1 MQEYARR
8 SKAGWAL
15 AVAIWVL
22 AVCALQNQLSWQSG
36 VQAACQALSM
46 QDQSDDASAVGK
58 KCALSEQLVQPT
70 ALTLDWLP
78 APLWWLIVL
87 LAVMAT
93 VSVSITLPT
102 HDPPTYRRRHLCFC
116 VFRE

>member
-1 MQEYARR
+1 MQRYTRR

-15 AVAIWVL
+15 AIALWVL

-36 VQAACQALSM
+36 AQAVCQAVSIG
-46 QDQSDDASAVGK
+46 DAEDAKSALGK
-58 KCALSEQLVQPT
+58 KCSLSEQLMHPS
-70 ALTLDWLP
+70 ALALDWLP
-78 APLWWLIVL
+78 SPLWWLIVL